1 MVWEA
6 VLPPLLMELVM
17 ISARRAERPE
27 DVEQRVVRLQ
37 AEFAAGDAATRR
49 RLLQPAHAKERFENY
64 DPDAPSLSEADAR
77 LLIANQ
83 EGYACWG
90 KYQSYLHLE
99 PAVQRVIVA
108 VRSGDIE
115 ALRDALCAAPAAAN
129 PRWAAGFDRPTPIPN
144 DSIPLFC
151 ISEGVF
157 RGTNTQDNAYEM
169 TCMLV
174 AAGADIHIEGD
185 IVLASAIS
193 FDVIDAVAALLDGG
207 AAIDGVDGD
216 GVPMAYAMHFGFV
229 EVAELFGRRGAKRDL
244 RCAAG
249 LGELDGVKSW
259 FDADGSL
266 KPGAGALAD
275 PYGQEFKQRGQS
287 PFRCERTRP
296 NILSQALCFACVH
309 NRLEVVDFLLA
320 QGADINAIVPGLDI
334 KATVLHRVASADGRF
349 TRSQTGTAI
358 RFLLDRGADPAIRDE
373 VYHSTPIGWACHSRQ
388 SDSVDLLIDRAG
400 IHDAVG
406 CDRPDRLRTLL
417 AHDPGLA
424 NARDQDGGT
433 PLHRLHGALTNGTEM
448 IDLLVQHHADV
459 NARDRRGL
467 AVLAKVIASGAADL
481 AEQLR
486 SLGAN

>member
-1 MVWEA
+1 
-6 VLPPLLMELVM
+6 M
-17 ISARRAERPE
+17 ISTCGVERSE
-27 DVEQRVVRLQ
+27 EVEQRVVRLQ

-64 DPDAPSLSEADAR
+64 DPDAPSLSDADAR

-83 EGYACWG
+83 EGYAYWA
-90 KYQSYLHLE
+90 KYESYLHLD

-115 ALRDALCAAPAAAN
+115 TLRDTLRADPAVAN
-129 PRWAAGFDRPTPIPN
+129 PRWVASFHRRTPIPN
-144 DSIPLFC
+144 DFIPLFC
-151 ISEGVF
+151 VSEGVF
-157 RGTNTQDNAYEM
+157 RGTNKQHNTSDM
-169 TCMLV
+169 TRMLV
-174 AAGADIHIEGD
+174 AAGADIHIEDD
-185 IVLASAIS
+185 IVLGAAVS
-193 FDVIDAVAALLDGG
+193 FDAIDAVAALLDSG

-216 GVPMAYAMHFGFV
+216 GVPMAYAMHFGYV
-229 EVAELFGRRGAKRDL
+229 EVAELLGRRGAKCDL
-244 RCAAG
+244 RFAAG
-249 LGELDGVKSW
+249 LGELDVVKSW

-275 PYGQEFKQRGQS
+275 PYGEELKQRGQL
-287 PFRCERTRP
+287 PFRCERRRS
-296 NILSQALCFACVH
+296 NILSQALYFACLH
-309 NRLEVVDFLLA
+309 HRFEVADFLLT
-320 QGADINAIVPGLDI
+320 QGADINAIVPGLDM
-334 KATVLHRVASADGRF
+334 KATVLHRVATAHGRF
-349 TRSQTGTAI
+349 TRSQIETAI

-373 VYHSTPIGWACHSRQ
+373 VYHSTPIGWACHFGQ

-424 NARDQDGGT
+424 NARDEDGQT
-433 PLHRLHGALTNGTEM
+433 PLHRLHGALTHGTEM

-459 NARDRRGL
+459 NARDRRGITVRANVMAL
-467 AVLAKVIASGAADL
+467 GAADL
-481 AEQLR
+481 ADRLR

>member
-1 MVWEA
+1 
-6 VLPPLLMELVM
+6 MELVM
-17 ISARRAERPE
+17 TSACRVERPE
-27 DVEQRVVRLQ
+27 EFEQRVARLQ
-37 AEFAAGDAATRR
+37 AEFAAGDAAIRR
-49 RLLQPAHAKERFENY
+49 RLLRPAHARERFESC
-64 DPDAPSLSEADAR
+64 DPDAPSLSDADAR

-83 EGYACWG
+83 EGYAYWG
-90 KYQSYLHLE
+90 KYDSYLHLE

-115 ALRDALCAAPAAAN
+115 MLRDTLRADPAAAN
-129 PRWAAGFDRPTPIPN
+129 PRWVAGFHRPTPIPN

-157 RGTNTQDNAYEM
+157 RGTNTQHNAYDM
-169 TCMLV
+169 TRMLV

-185 IVLASAIS
+185 IVIESAVS

-216 GVPMAYAMHFGFV
+216 GMPMAYAMHFGFV
-229 EVAELFGRRGAKRDL
+229 EVAELLGRRGAKRDL
-244 RCAAG
+244 RFAAG
-249 LGELDGVKSW
+249 LGELDVVKSW

-296 NILSQALCFACVH
+296 NILSQALHFACLH
-309 NRLEVVDFLLA
+309 NRLEVADFLLA
-320 QGADINAIVPGLDI
+320 QGADINAIVPGLDM
-334 KATVLHRVASADGRF
+334 KSTVLHRVATADGRF
-349 TRSQTGTAI
+349 TRPQIEAAV

-373 VYHSTPIGWACHSRQ
+373 IYHSTPIGWACHFKQ
-388 SDSVDLLIDRAG
+388 SDRVDLLIDRAG
-400 IHDAVG
+400 IHDAIS

-424 NARDQDGGT
+424 NARDEDGRT
-433 PLHRLHGALTNGTEM
+433 PLHRLHGALTHGTEM
-448 IDLLVQHHADV
+448 IDLLAQYDADV
-459 NARDRRGL
+459 NARDPRGVT
-467 AVLAKVIASGAADL
+467 VLAKVIASGAADL
-481 AEQLR
+481 ADRLR

>member
-1 MVWEA
+1 
-6 VLPPLLMELVM
+6 M
-17 ISARRAERPE
+17 ISPCRVETPE
-27 DVEQRVVRLQ
+27 EFEQRVARLQ

-49 RLLQPAHAKERFENY
+49 RLLQPAHAKERVENH
-64 DPDAPSLSEADAR
+64 DPDAPSLSDADAR

-83 EGYACWG
+83 EGYAYWG
-90 KYQSYLHLE
+90 KYESYLHLD

-115 ALRDALCAAPAAAN
+115 TLRDTLRADPAAAN
-129 PRWAAGFDRPTPIPN
+129 PRWVAGFQRPTRVPN

-151 ISEGVF
+151 VSEGVF
-157 RGTNTQDNAYEM
+157 RGTNTQRNEYDL
-169 TCMLV
+169 TGMLV

-185 IVLASAIS
+185 MVLESAVS
-193 FDVIDAVAALLDGG
+193 FDVIDAVAALLDSG

-229 EVAELFGRRGAKRDL
+229 EVAELLGRRGAKRDL
-244 RCAAG
+244 RFAAG
-249 LGELDGVKSW
+249 LGELDVVKNW

-266 KPGAGALAD
+266 KRGAGALAD
-275 PYGQEFKQRGQS
+275 PYGQELKQRGQS

-309 NRLEVVDFLLA
+309 NQLEVANFLLA
-320 QGADINAIVPGLDI
+320 QGADINAIVPGLDM
-334 KATVLHRVASADGRF
+334 KATVLHRVATADGRF
-349 TRSQTGTAI
+349 SPSQIEAAI
-358 RFLLDRGADPAIRDE
+358 RFLLDRGANPAIRDE
-373 VYHSTPIGWACHSRQ
+373 VYRSTPIGSACHFKE

-400 IHDAVG
+400 VHDAVG

-424 NARDQDGGT
+424 NASDEDGRA
-433 PLHRLHGALTNGTEM
+433 PLHRLHGALTHGTEI

-459 NARDRRGL
+459 NARDRRGVS
-467 AVLAKVIASGAADL
+467 VLANVMASGAADL
-481 AEQLR
+481 ADRLR
-486 SLGAN
+486 SLGAKPEAKELDPYRCP